1 MQIITGEL
9 TGHTNDY
16 PLSRIGNPDRVLALD
31 IETTGLS
38 PQQNAIY
45 LIGCAYR
52 EDGRW
57 KRIQWFDETGTGE
70 SDILT
75 CFLLFAKKYDTL
87 LHYNGDRFDLPFLS
101 ARIVHNGLQL
111 LPGAENFP
119 AQRSS
124 VDLYKVLQPYKK
136 LFALSDLRQQTVE
149 QFVGTGRT
157 EDRSGRDL
165 VRIYRAYIAAEA
177 SSNVMH
183 SNAQEE
189 QRRETDRA
197 KHIAMVEQMLEQ
209 NVVYTEFSLAETAAN
224 PETKAG
230 RAAMRAM
237 LLEHN
242 AADTEGLIAIS
253 DLLAWNDLFNAD
265 LSVYK
270 AQANTY
276 RDATGNPAQE
286 LIMYADAGVL
296 AESSPDDAAV
306 RFWEDAEALPP
317 ITANADSCYV
327 SVNGRRI
334 TLKVPIHN
342 GRAYYY
348 YANYKDYYYLPEL
361 DQAIHKSISTFVD
374 ENRRIQATPR
384 TCYTAKVG
392 SFLPE
397 WGLLHEPVFRREY
410 DEKGAWFEFTQDMK
424 KERSFF
430 SEYASHVY
438 RHILHNP
445 A

>member
-9 TGHTNDY
+9 KGHTNDY
-16 PLSRIGNPDRVLALD
+16 PLSRIGDPDRILALD

-38 PQQNAIY
+38 PQNNSIY

-52 EDGRW
+52 EDGCW
-57 KRIQWFDETGTGE
+57 KLIQWFDETGTGE

-119 AQRSS
+119 AGRSS

-136 LFALSDLRQQTVE
+136 LFALPDLRQQTVE

-157 EDRSGRDL
+157 EDRSGKDL
-165 VRIYRAYIAAEA
+165 VRIYRAYITGEA
-177 SSNVMH
+177 SANSCR
-183 SNAQEE
+183 SNAQGE
-189 QRRETDRA
+189 QDHDMDRA
-197 KHIAMVEQMLEQ
+197 KRIAMVEQMLEE
-209 NVVYTEFSLAETAAN
+209 NSIYSELSLTNAAAN
-224 PETKAG
+224 PDTKAG
-230 RAAMRAM
+230 RTAMRAM
-237 LLEHN
+237 LLKHN
-242 AADTEGLIAIS
+242 AADTAGLIAIS
-253 DLLAWNDLFNAD
+253 DLLAWDDLFRAD
-265 LSVYK
+265 LNVYK
-270 AQANTY
+270 AQANTF
-276 RDATGNPAQE
+276 RDAAGNPAQE
-286 LIMYADAGVL
+286 LIMYAEAGVIP
-296 AESSPDDAAV
+296 ANEAGGAAQ
-306 RFWEDAEALPP
+306 FWKEAGTLPP
-317 ITANADSCYV
+317 ITANADSCYL
-327 SVNGRRI
+327 SVNGRNI
-334 TLKVPIHN
+334 TLKIPIHN
-342 GRAYYY
+342 GRMYYY

-361 DQAIHKSISTFVD
+361 DQAIHKSISAFVD
-374 ENRRIQATPR
+374 ESRRIQATPR

-397 WGLLHEPVFRREY
+397 WKLLHEPVFRREY
-410 DEKGAWFEFTQDMK
+410 DEKGAWFEFTQEMK
-424 KERSFF
+424 KEQAFF
-430 SEYASHVY
+430 SEYAGHVY

>member
-1 MQIITGEL
+1 MQIITGECK
-9 TGHTNDY
+9 GHMNEY
-16 PLSRIGNPDRVLALD
+16 PLSRIGDPDRILALD

-52 EDGRW
+52 EDGVWRL
-57 KRIQWFDETGTGE
+57 IQWFDETGTGE

-75 CFLLFAKKYDTL
+75 SFLLFAKKYDTL
-87 LHYNGDRFDLPFLS
+87 LHYNGARFDLPFLS

-119 AQRSS
+119 ADRKS
-124 VDLYKVLQPYKK
+124 VDLYKLLQPYKK
-136 LFALSDLRQQTVE
+136 LFSLPDLRQQTVE

-157 EDRSGRDL
+157 EDRSGKDL
-165 VRIYRAYIAAEA
+165 VRIYRAYAAAELA
-177 SSNVMH
+177 ACSTRT
-183 SNAQEE
+183 NAQEE
-189 QRRETDRA
+189 IHRDLDRA
-197 KHIAMVEQMLEQ
+197 KRIAMVEQMLEQ
-209 NVVYTEFSLAETAAN
+209 NSLYTELSLTETASD

-230 RAAMRAM
+230 RASMRSM

-242 AADTEGLIAIS
+242 AADTAGLIAIS
-253 DLLAWNDLFNAD
+253 DLLAWNDLFCAELD
-265 LSVYK
+265 VYK

-276 RDATGNPAQE
+276 RNADGDPVQE
-286 LIMYADAGVL
+286 LIMYAHADVIPETAGGAA
-296 AESSPDDAAV
+296 AES
-306 RFWEDAEALPP
+306 FWSSAEALPP
-317 ITANADSCYV
+317 ITANADGAYLT
-327 SVNGRRI
+327 VNGRRI
-334 TLKVPIHN
+334 TIKVPIYN
-342 GRAYYY
+342 GRIYYY

-374 ENRRIQATPR
+374 ESRRVQATPR

-397 WGLLHEPVFRREY
+397 WKLLHEPVFRREY
-410 DEKGAWFEFTQDMK
+410 DEKGAWFEFTQEMK
-424 KERSFF
+424 RDKAFF
-430 SEYASHVY
+430 SEYAGHVY
-438 RHILHNP
+438 RHILRNP